1 MVNSRDRVLAA
12 INHREPDRVPFDLG
26 SGMMTGIHKD
36 AYQNLRAAAGF
47 EREDAVRFFEP
58 SMQIVFVSE
67 DVCDRLEVD
76 TRPALPAWSD
86 SETLNIQEDEESYF
100 YDDPWGYGLKMP
112 KSSPIYFSLFHHPLR
127 TAERLSDL
135 DQYPWP
141 DPVDESRYRDLPGQA
156 ETARGMN
163 KAVVLNNICAGTME
177 VASWL
182 RGIDQFFMDLG
193 LDDKFAG
200 YLLDKVVDIKLA
212 YWEKALKKLDGLV
225 DVVIESDD
233 LGAQNRLM
241 ISPRMYRKLIKPR
254 HKKILDFIHAHTGA
268 KVFFHS
274 CGAIRPLIP
283 DLIEIGVDIL
293 NPVQFNAAGM
303 DAKSLKD
310 EFGKDIVFWG
320 GGVDTQSVLGSAS
333 PAAVK
338 ANVRQQIEALAEG
351 GGFVFATVHNIQ
363 ADVPPENILA
373 MREALFEYGVY

>member
-1 MVNSRDRVLAA
+1 VNSRDRVLAA

-58 SMQIVFVSE
+58 SMQIVFVGE
-67 DVCDRLEVD
+67 DVCERLEVD

-86 SETLNIQEDEESYF
+86 SEPLNIQEDEESYF
-100 YDDPWGYGLKMP
+100 YYDPWGYGLKMP
-112 KSSPIYFSLFHHPLR
+112 KSYPIYYSLFQHPLR
-127 TAERLSDL
+127 TAESLSDL

-156 ETARGMN
+156 ETARGKN

-212 YWEKALKKLDGLV
+212 YWEKALKKLEGLV

-254 HKKILDFIHAHTGA
+254 HKKILDFIHTHTGA

-310 EFGKDIVFWG
+310 EFGRDIVFWG
-320 GGVDTQSVLGSAS
+320 GGVDTQSVLGSTS
-333 PAAVK
+333 PAMVK
-338 ANVRQQIEALAEG
+338 ANVRQQVEALAEG

-373 MREALFEYGVY
+373 MRDALFEYGMY